1 MSFIKFLNMV
11 QYNLLFSLIPGTH
24 SQFTNLVNVVKKT
37 QKPASYA
44 TSCRDMHTKMAL
56 KGK

>member
-1 MSFIKFLNMV
+1 MV